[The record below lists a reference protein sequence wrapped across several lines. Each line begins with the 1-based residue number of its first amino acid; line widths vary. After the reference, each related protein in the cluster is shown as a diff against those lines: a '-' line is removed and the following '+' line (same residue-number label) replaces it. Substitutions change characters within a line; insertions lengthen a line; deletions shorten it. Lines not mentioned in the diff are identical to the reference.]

1 VPLIYIIEEIMAM
14 SGQKEKHTQDV
25 QILSVQYNY
34 KLCLD
39 NTVAYKQLY
48 NNITIVKIK
57 RNAKLK
63 AEKTFI

>member
-34 KLCLD
+34 KLCFD
-39 NTVAYKQLY
+39 NIVAYK
-48 NNITIVKIK
+48 
-57 RNAKLK
+57 
-63 AEKTFI
+63 